1 MKAWKLPLLLFVLI
15 CAGCQTTPPP
25 ASPVATANPQLVIDP
40 RLERVVRSGEVNTSY
55 IGATTLV
62 AEVSLHFSGRQAR
75 QIEYRFE
82 WFNADGRSLPSP
94 TSRYL
99 TAFLQAAT
107 PQVLRGVAPSPDAV
121 DFRLHIRPLA
131 N

>member
-1 MKAWKLPLLLFVLI
+1 MKIWKLPLVLFAVF
-15 CAGCQTTPPP
+15 CVGCQTTPPP
-25 ASPVATANPQLVIDP
+25 ASPVATANPQVVIDP
-40 RLERVVRSGEVNTSY
+40 RLESSVRSGEVNTSY
-55 IGATTLV
+55 VGAATLV
-62 AEVSLHFSGRQAR
+62 AEVALQFSGRQAR

-99 TAFLQAAT
+99 TAFLQAST
-107 PQVLRGVAPSPDAV
+107 PHVLRGVAPSADAV